1 MALRHATETS
11 RARRT
16 GASVRVRSGSGG
28 LEDRNAANTSLA
40 GSWLRDSNPFGASY
54 QDAPRPT
61 ATSVRVESLGNAPS
75 RSACKAEQQPSAS
88 DPRAGPLGIAPSF
101 RSFGG
106 FVATFARTRS
116 ASYGFRSHLL
126 RSTGGCPRQL
136 THEADVSLLGAC
148 GATCSAQCADEAGLT
163 SRDLRALRASRTRF
177 ASAEEAARA
186 SRGERLG
193 DVRVSIPSEVHSQ
206 CTGFASSLTSESSW
220 LESNQHPSCS
230 QGTCPATR
238 LQLENLNSLSGAGA
252 ALPVGP

>member
-16 GASVRVRSGSGG
+16 GASVRGRSGSGG
-28 LEDRNAANTSLA
+28 LEDRNAADYTSLA
-40 GSWLRDSNPFGASY
+40 GSWLRESNPFGASY

-88 DPRAGPLGIAPSF
+88 DPRAGLQGIEPRSEVLEASLRPSL
-101 RSFGG
+101 SP
-106 FVATFARTRS
+106 RS

-148 GATCSAQCADEAGLT
+148 GATCFAQCADEAGLT
-163 SRDLRALRASRTRF
+163 SRDLRALGASRTRF
-177 ASAEEAARA
+177 ASA
-186 SRGERLG
+186 
-193 DVRVSIPSEVHSQ
+193 
-206 CTGFASSLTSESSW
+206 
-220 LESNQHPSCS
+220 
-230 QGTCPATR
+230 
-238 LQLENLNSLSGAGA
+238 
-252 ALPVGP
+252 